1 MTTMDFVAT
10 RASELFRSLDAKD
23 EAALRAMWS
32 DDPQGADEMTRGW
45 LRGRPALEAY
55 ITDNLPRMED
65 IHSTI
70 EDVAVRRWGDVEIE
84 TMILRQS
91 YVFDGTR
98 CDIEAPTTLIWSRE
112 GGTWRL
118 ALVHSIPLPP
128 AS

>member
-70 EDVAVRRWGDVEIE
+70 EDVSVRRWGDVEIE

-98 CDIEAPTTLIWSRE
+98 CDIEAPTTLIWRRE
-112 GGTWRL
+112 GDTWRL
-118 ALVHSIPLPP
+118 ALVHSMPLPP

>member
-1 MTTMDFVAT
+1 MTTVDFVAT

-98 CDIEAPTTLIWSRE
+98 CDIEAPTTLIWRRE

-118 ALVHSIPLPP
+118 VLVHSIPLPP

>member
-98 CDIEAPTTLIWSRE
+98 CDIEAPTTLIWRRE
-112 GGTWRL
+112 GDTWRL
-118 ALVHSIPLPP
+118 ALVHSMPLPP